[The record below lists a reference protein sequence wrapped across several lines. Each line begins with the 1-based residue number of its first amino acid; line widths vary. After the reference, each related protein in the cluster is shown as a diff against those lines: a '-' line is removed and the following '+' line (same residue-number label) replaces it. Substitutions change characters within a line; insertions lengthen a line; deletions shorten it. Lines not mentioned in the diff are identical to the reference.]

1 MSLTAFQ
8 RVRRM
13 QQVEEMKPEN
23 IVKEEKIEEIPVP
36 QPEEVKEEVK
46 QEEVVEE
53 NPVEEPETEA
63 VKEEVKVEEPEEKV
77 EKSTNSGRGRRNQS

>member
-23 IVKEEKIEEIPVP
+23 IKT
-36 QPEEVKEEVK
+36 EEVKEENK
-46 QEEVVEE
+46 TEEV
-53 NPVEEPETEA
+53 A
-63 VKEEVKVEEPEEKV
+63 KEEKEIKP
-77 EKSTNSGRGRRNQS
+77 RRRR

>member
-23 IVKEEKIEEIPVP
+23 IVKEEEKVEEVPVP
-36 QPEEVKEEVK
+36 QPEEVKEE
-46 QEEVVEE
+46 
-53 NPVEEPETEA
+53 NPVEE
-63 VKEEVKVEEPEEKV
+63 KVENPEVEPEKEEKV
-77 EKSTNSGRGRRNQS
+77 EESTNSRRGRRNQS

>member
-23 IVKEEKIEEIPVP
+23 IVKEEVKVEEIPVP
-36 QPEEVKEEVK
+36 QPEEVKEEV
-46 QEEVVEE
+46 VEE
-53 NPVEEPETEA
+53 NPVEE
-63 VKEEVKVEEPEEKV
+63 KVENPEVEPEKEVEEKV
-77 EKSTNSGRGRRNQS
+77 EESTNSRRGRRNQQ

>member
-23 IVKEEKIEEIPVP
+23 ILKQEVKEEPKIIEPSIKEEVN
-36 QPEEVKEEVK
+36 EEVKEA
-46 QEEVVEE
+46 
-53 NPVEEPETEA
+53 P
-63 VKEEVKVEEPEEKV
+63 
-77 EKSTNSGRGRRNQS
+77 KSTSSRRRTTAKRK